1 MKSFDWFNDLSSI
14 LTQDLATA
22 AVEETEPESMEF
34 LANELG
40 DKVEK
45 LSQISWKEMFERYV
59 PVVCDYLLR
68 IALVLVIFFGGRK
81 LIKKIVSLCD
91 QALKRHGMEVTVRRF
106 FCNVINALGYICMLG
121 ILLQTVGLTATSL
134 TALVASAGVA
144 VGLALQGSLSNF
156 AGGVLILLVRP
167 FKVGDYIVSQYG
179 EGTVAVIGLVYTT
192 LNTMDNKTVVIPNG
206 SLSNSPITNATAEK
220 FRRLDLTVGIGY
232 QADLKKAK
240 DILLDIYTSHPKV
253 LKDHPIQV
261 FVDQLADSA
270 VIIGGRG
277 WTATDDYWPT
287 RWDITEEIKLRLDE
301 AGIEIPFNQMD
312 VHVSYG
318 EMIDKGEKRK

>member
-1 MKSFDWFNDLSSI
+1 MPDTVKNWLPALSGFAMDLLAAVLILIIGFKVVGAVRRMAERSFARMELELSLRKFLLSLIQVGLYAVLIFMAAERIGIQSSSI
-14 LTQDLATA
+14 
-22 AVEETEPESMEF
+22 
-34 LANELG
+34 
-40 DKVEK
+40 
-45 LSQISWKEMFERYV
+45 
-59 PVVCDYLLR
+59 
-68 IALVLVIFFGGRK
+68 IAL
-81 LIKKIVSLCD
+81 
-91 QALKRHGMEVTVRRF
+91 
-106 FCNVINALGYICMLG
+106 LG
-121 ILLQTVGLTATSL
+121 
-134 TALVASAGVA
+134 SAGVTL
-144 VGLALQGSLSNF
+144 GLALQGSLSNF

-277 WTATDDYWPT
+277 WTATDDYWQT

>member
-1 MKSFDWFNDLSSI
+1 MPDTVKNWLPALSGFAMDLLAAVLILIIGFKVVGAVRRMAERSFARMEMELSLRKFLLSLIQVGLYAVLIFMAAERIGIQSSSI
-14 LTQDLATA
+14 
-22 AVEETEPESMEF
+22 
-34 LANELG
+34 
-40 DKVEK
+40 
-45 LSQISWKEMFERYV
+45 
-59 PVVCDYLLR
+59 
-68 IALVLVIFFGGRK
+68 IAL
-81 LIKKIVSLCD
+81 
-91 QALKRHGMEVTVRRF
+91 
-106 FCNVINALGYICMLG
+106 LG
-121 ILLQTVGLTATSL
+121 
-134 TALVASAGVA
+134 SAGVTL
-144 VGLALQGSLSNF
+144 GLALQGSLSNF

-192 LNTMDNKTVVIPNG
+192 LNTTDNKTVVIPNG

>member
-1 MKSFDWFNDLSSI
+1 MPDTVKNWLPALSGFAMDLLAAVLILIIGFKVVGAVRRMAERSFARMEMELSLRKFLLSLIQVVLYAVLIFMAAERIGIQSSSI
-14 LTQDLATA
+14 
-22 AVEETEPESMEF
+22 
-34 LANELG
+34 
-40 DKVEK
+40 
-45 LSQISWKEMFERYV
+45 
-59 PVVCDYLLR
+59 
-68 IALVLVIFFGGRK
+68 IAL
-81 LIKKIVSLCD
+81 
-91 QALKRHGMEVTVRRF
+91 
-106 FCNVINALGYICMLG
+106 LG
-121 ILLQTVGLTATSL
+121 
-134 TALVASAGVA
+134 SAGVTL
-144 VGLALQGSLSNF
+144 GLALQGSLSNF
-156 AGGVLILLVRP
+156 AGGVLILLMRP

-192 LNTMDNKTVVIPNG
+192 LNTTDNKTVVIPNG

-318 EMIDKGEKRK
+318 EMTDKGEKRK